1 MPMRTTP
8 TPISTMPTLDESV
21 ATIAA
26 RLLALKP
33 GPLAALRRMDPD
45 GGAGTPE
52 FWRLAADLDLPQER
66 AGTWMRIVRIMAI
79 LSDKGAPGTRKT
91 LHDRRRPLGAALA
104 DGGDREWKPPP
115 GDEPYP
121 VLSEARLTRFLALP
135 AGRRAEALERIA
147 RALAA
152 NRRSGHGLDC
162 RDIAALLLDPDDPGP
177 IRKLARAYYNR
188 LDGVR
193 RRAAD
198 DGGTDGGTDGE
209 PDRND
214 NDKNEE
220 GAA

>member
-1 MPMRTTP
+1 MQTMPMRTTP
-8 TPISTMPTLDESV
+8 TPISTMPKLDESV
-21 ATIAA
+21 AAIAA

-52 FWRLAADLDLPQER
+52 FWRLAAELDLSQER
-66 AGTWMRIVRIMAI
+66 ADTWMRIVRIMAI
-79 LSDKGAPGTRKT
+79 LSDKGAPETRKP

-147 RALAA
+147 RALAGS
-152 NRRSGHGLDC
+152 RRSGHGLDC
-162 RDIAALLLDPDDPGP
+162 ADIAALLLVPDDPGP
-177 IRKLARAYYNR
+177 IRKLARTYYNR

-198 DGGTDGGTDGE
+198 DGGTDGE

-214 NDKNEE
+214 DDKNEE